1 MTEEQI
7 GNILRVIGTANV
19 SEEQRGSATADVLQL
34 AAETFTKQVFT
45 SLLNAKPNEIK
56 GEEEKAPQP
65 RGRQKT
71 GIRFTKQEMKK
82 MPMKYRK
89 IFAHEDIIVPY
100 RLRKDGVYE
109 ARVRR
114 KDLHIEVSA
123 RDFAALKEKFIRAL
137 HKEEEPVPAAI
148 KDPAA
153 ANFGE
158 FTLQWLEVKQALVKP
173 STFKEYDRLCRKNLI
188 PAFGQYSLSQIDR
201 DKLQSYLLGFVKEG
215 KHRTAEKLADLLRC
229 IFDVAADDYKIPS
242 PMAKVVLP
250 RYQTKKGSALTYEEE
265 AKLVRYCRENA
276 DNAATDAILALLYFG
291 IRQSELA
298 TMRVTD
304 GKWLEIETSKE
315 RLGQDVVLR
324 RAPFTPM
331 TRKILPII
339 DFEKARTAN
348 TRTIASTIKRV
359 LPDHHVHELRHT

>member
-1 MTEEQI
+1 M
-7 GNILRVIGTANV
+7 
-19 SEEQRGSATADVLQL
+19 
-34 AAETFTKQVFT
+34 
-45 SLLNAKPNEIK
+45 
-56 GEEEKAPQP
+56 
-65 RGRQKT
+65 
-71 GIRFTKQEMKK
+71 
-82 MPMKYRK
+82 
-89 IFAHEDIIVPY
+89 
-100 RLRKDGVYE
+100 
-109 ARVRR
+109 RR

-158 FTLQWLEVKQALVKP
+158 FTLQWLEVKEALVKP

-265 AKLVRYCRENA
+265 QSWCVT
-276 DNAATDAILALLYFG
+276 AA
-291 IRQSELA
+291 R
-298 TMRVTD
+298 MR
-304 GKWLEIETSKE
+304 I
-315 RLGQDVVLR
+315 
-324 RAPFTPM
+324 TP
-331 TRKILPII
+331 P
-339 DFEKARTAN
+339 RTQF
-348 TRTIASTIKRV
+348 
-359 LPDHHVHELRHT
+359 

>member
-1 MTEEQI
+1 
-7 GNILRVIGTANV
+7 
-19 SEEQRGSATADVLQL
+19 
-34 AAETFTKQVFT
+34 
-45 SLLNAKPNEIK
+45 
-56 GEEEKAPQP
+56 
-65 RGRQKT
+65 
-71 GIRFTKQEMKK
+71 

-137 HKEEEPVPAAI
+137 HKEEEPAPAAV
-148 KDPAA
+148 KNPAA

-158 FTLQWLEVKQALVKP
+158 FTLQWLEVKEALVKP

-229 IFDVAADDYKIPS
+229 IFDVAADS
-242 PMAKVVLP
+242 VVCS
-250 RYQTKKGSALTYEEE
+250 SA
-265 AKLVRYCRENA
+265 
-276 DNAATDAILALLYFG
+276 G
-291 IRQSELA
+291 
-298 TMRVTD
+298 
-304 GKWLEIETSKE
+304 
-315 RLGQDVVLR
+315 DVSG
-324 RAPFTPM
+324 F
-331 TRKILPII
+331 
-339 DFEKARTAN
+339 
-348 TRTIASTIKRV
+348 
-359 LPDHHVHELRHT
+359 

>member
-1 MTEEQI
+1 
-7 GNILRVIGTANV
+7 
-19 SEEQRGSATADVLQL
+19 
-34 AAETFTKQVFT
+34 
-45 SLLNAKPNEIK
+45 
-56 GEEEKAPQP
+56 
-65 RGRQKT
+65 
-71 GIRFTKQEMKK
+71 

-137 HKEEEPVPAAI
+137 HKEEEPAPAAI
-148 KDPAA
+148 KDPKAT
-153 ANFGE
+153 NFGE

-276 DNAATDAILALLYFG
+276 DNAATDAILALLY
-291 IRQSELA
+291 SECGRANLQPCA
-298 TMRVTD
+298 LQTASGWRSKRAKSGWGRTSFCGGRLLRRWR
-304 GKWLEIETSKE
+304 GKFCRSSTLK
-315 RLGQDVVLR
+315 R
-324 RAPFTPM
+324 RAPPTRGRSPRPSNGCCPITTFTNCAIHM
-331 TRKILPII
+331 SAAAKS
-339 DFEKARTAN
+339 AA
-348 TRTIASTIKRV
+348 
-359 LPDHHVHELRHT
+359 

>member
-158 FTLQWLEVKQALVKP
+158 FTLQWLEVKEALVKP

-188 PAFGQYSLSQIDR
+188 PAFGQYSLAQIDR

-250 RYQTKKGSALTYEEE
+250 RYQTKKGS
-265 AKLVRYCRENA
+265 
-276 DNAATDAILALLYFG
+276 G
-291 IRQSELA
+291 S
-298 TMRVTD
+298 
-304 GKWLEIETSKE
+304 
-315 RLGQDVVLR
+315 
-324 RAPFTPM
+324 P
-331 TRKILPII
+331 TRKRRSWCVTA
-339 DFEKARTAN
+339 ARMRITPP
-348 TRTIASTIKRV
+348 RTQF
-359 LPDHHVHELRHT
+359 

>member
-34 AAETFTKQVFT
+34 AAETFTKQVFA
-45 SLLNAKPNEIK
+45 SLLSAKPTEIK

-65 RGRQKT
+65 RSRQKT

-137 HKEEEPVPAAI
+137 HKEEEPAPAAV
-148 KDPAA
+148 KDPKAT
-153 ANFGE
+153 NFGE

-188 PAFGQYSLSQIDR
+188 PAFGQYSLAQIDR

-250 RYQTKKGSALTYEEE
+250 RYQTKKGSAPLSDQEGQCVHLRGRGE
-265 AKLVRYCRENA
+265 AG
-276 DNAATDAILALLYFG
+276 ALLPRECG
-291 IRQSELA
+291 
-298 TMRVTD
+298 
-304 GKWLEIETSKE
+304 
-315 RLGQDVVLR
+315 
-324 RAPFTPM
+324 
-331 TRKILPII
+331 
-339 DFEKARTAN
+339 
-348 TRTIASTIKRV
+348 
-359 LPDHHVHELRHT
+359 